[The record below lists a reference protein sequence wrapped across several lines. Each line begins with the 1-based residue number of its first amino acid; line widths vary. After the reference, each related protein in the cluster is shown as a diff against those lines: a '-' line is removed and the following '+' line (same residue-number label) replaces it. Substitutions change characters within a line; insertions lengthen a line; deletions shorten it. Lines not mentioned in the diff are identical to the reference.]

1 MWQAVYAALHD
12 AGGELAGAIADM
24 DIFDNVL
31 SRAHVQRYARHIEAA
46 PMAPAPSMIEILG
59 CSRVARLTR
68 ALSHQMANG
77 TGGHGREPASRHHAG
92 DRRDLCIGWR
102 APVVRAD
109 LNTEVDPSLAGA
121 SSSAGHEVALAKP
134 TRAERDGCRG
144 SANKSDDCWSY
155 I

>member
-24 DIFDNVL
+24 DIFDNAL

-46 PMAPAPSMIEILG
+46 PMVPAPSTFESLG

-77 TGGHGREPASRHHAG
+77 TGGHGCEPAS
-92 DRRDLCIGWR
+92 
-102 APVVRAD
+102 
-109 LNTEVDPSLAGA
+109 
-121 SSSAGHEVALAKP
+121 
-134 TRAERDGCRG
+134 
-144 SANKSDDCWSY
+144 
-155 I
+155 